1 MKIIFQ
7 YGKEPTNVELR
18 KFTGRALPRLPMH
31 AETLDCMDLGVPGNV
46 GTVKLFNKNT
56 ICQPAAN
63 PPCNFFSSFF
73 DPGETFQGMLSDKNK
88 PLIYR
93 V

>member
-1 MKIIFQ
+1 MV
-7 YGKEPTNVELR
+7 TV
-18 KFTGRALPRLPMH
+18 
-31 AETLDCMDLGVPGNV
+31 DCMDLGNPGSA
-46 GTVKLFNKNT
+46 GTVKPVNKNT

-73 DPGETFQGMLSDKNK
+73 DLREICQWMLSDKNK

-93 V
+93 A